1 MYVNILV
8 YISNSE
14 YESNIKCTIDCC
26 VCIVLENISSMN
38 LSIFRVAEGGRRK
51 SLIIFSVII
60 AVILIIATVATLAFV
75 FIKNDSTTNQKGSE

>member
-1 MYVNILV
+1 
-8 YISNSE
+8 
-14 YESNIKCTIDCC
+14 
-26 VCIVLENISSMN
+26 MN